1 MGSIAGLISGVLVS
15 VTGASD
21 GDFTIGDALHIGQVI
36 YAIEQKQSTGTWGAS
51 AHEESYQIV
60 KDTLRRIEYGQ

>member
-1 MGSIAGLISGVLVS
+1 MGSIAGIISGVLVS
-15 VTGASD
+15 ITGATD
-21 GDFTIGDALHIGQVI
+21 GDLAVGDALHIGQVI
-36 YAIEQKQSTGTWGAS
+36 YAVEQKQSAGTWGAS

>member
-21 GDFTIGDALHIGQVI
+21 GDFTVRDALHIGQVI
-36 YAIEQKQSTGTWGAS
+36 YAIEQKQSAGTWGAS